1 MKSKQCLA
9 RQRRVSNTL
18 QVLAQLTPRWA
29 ERLEHRFGEM
39 GLPTAASNL
48 QPFLRALGVALDHRF
63 DALRRAQDER
73 EAWESR
79 LGRLRRMRDEAHDE
93 VYDRLKRVRRMTDL
107 LFGPVA
113 QRELFGTGNTPRVPA
128 DLAEQARRILTRLDH
143 PDYRALLER
152 RQRDH
157 WPGWWELVDSLREPL
172 SRLEVVLGELVDA
185 EMAKTRSVE
194 ARDRQLQNLDDEHKG
209 LTAFLQGLSRL
220 TGEEGAI
227 DELRA

>member
-1 MKSKQCLA
+1 MTSKKCLV

-18 QVLAQLTPRWA
+18 QLLAQLTPRWA
-29 ERLEHRFGEM
+29 ARLEHRFDEV

-63 DALRRAQDER
+63 DALRQAQDER
-73 EAWESR
+73 EAWASR

-93 VYDRLKRVRRMTDL
+93 VYDRMKRIRRMTDL
-107 LFGPVA
+107 VFGAAA
-113 QRELFGTGNTPRVPA
+113 QRELFGVGNTPRVPA
-128 DLAEQARRILTRLDH
+128 DLAEQARRVLTRLDH

-152 RQRDH
+152 RQTDP
-157 WPGWWELVDSLREPL
+157 WPGWWDLVDSLREPL

-194 ARDRQLQNLDDEHKG
+194 SRNRELQRLDGDHKG
-209 LTAFLQGLSRL
+209 LTAFLEGLSRL
-220 TGEEGAI
+220 TGEEGAL
-227 DELRA
+227 DELKG